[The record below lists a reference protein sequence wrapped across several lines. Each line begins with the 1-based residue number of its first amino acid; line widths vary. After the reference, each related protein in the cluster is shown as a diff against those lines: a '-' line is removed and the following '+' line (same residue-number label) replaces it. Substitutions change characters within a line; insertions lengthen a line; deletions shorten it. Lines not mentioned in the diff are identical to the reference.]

1 MRLNLVLGVVLVM
14 VSYLTCK
21 NFQKT
26 PVNTQAQPAE
36 PEQYSTKGYNWR
48 ASHVIDG
55 NNPDSAGTYQIK
67 KAPAR
72 VNVPW
77 DKVGAPS
84 TSRKAFMS
92 TGWWVS
98 RYAYQPSDT
107 TVHLN
112 YMTKTLK
119 FKEDQTFDI
128 FEKDKLQETGNWAF
142 DDDKKLL
149 YLSCKNT
156 YFNNSWKVQENG
168 FRMVLLGNTDLN
180 VTGIQVR
187 LDGSRTPPGAE

>member
-1 MRLNLVLGVVLVM
+1 MKFNLILGVLLVM
-14 VSYLTCK
+14 ISYLTCK

-26 PVNTQAQPAE
+26 PDAAQVQTAE
-36 PEQYSTKGYNWR
+36 TEEYSTKGYNGR
-48 ASHVIDG
+48 ASHVIEG
-55 NNPDSAGTYQIK
+55 SNPDSASTYQMK
-67 KAPAR
+67 KAPAH

-77 DKVGAPS
+77 DKIEPPS

-98 RYAYQPSDT
+98 RYAFQPSDT

-119 FKEDQTFDI
+119 FREDQTFDI
-128 FEKDKLQETGNWAF
+128 FEKDKLQESCNWAF
-142 DDDKKLL
+142 DDNKKVLF
-149 YLSCKNT
+149 LSCKNT

-180 VTGIQVR
+180 VTGIQIR
-187 LDGSRTPPGAE
+187 LDGSRTPPGTE